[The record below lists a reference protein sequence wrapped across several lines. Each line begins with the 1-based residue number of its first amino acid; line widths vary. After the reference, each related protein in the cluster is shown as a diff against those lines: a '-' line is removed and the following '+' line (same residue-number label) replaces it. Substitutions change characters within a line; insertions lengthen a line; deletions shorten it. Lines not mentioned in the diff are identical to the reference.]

1 MAVLLRSSPL
11 YMIVTLDLSGMK
23 HINNKLSFE
32 DWHLVIDA
40 CASARLEVNC
50 AYTCE
55 SKEPLDPDRVY

>member
-1 MAVLLRSSPL
+1 
-11 YMIVTLDLSGMK
+11 MIVTLDLSGMK